1 MLTPS
6 QSREFAMSLRPLFI
20 FPVMLS
26 LAACASQP
34 AADGPAASGG
44 TCNAEPAQSYVGKPA
59 SDGNV
64 QAAFKASGAKG
75 MRSIKP
81 GQAVTMDYREDRVN
95 IYQDASGNIER
106 ISCG

>member
-1 MLTPS
+1 
-6 QSREFAMSLRPLFI
+6 MSLRPLFLL
-20 FPVMLS
+20 PALLA

-34 AADGPAASGG
+34 AADAVASGG
-44 TCNAEPAQSYVGKPA
+44 TCNADPAQSHVGKPA
-59 SDGNV
+59 TDANV
-64 QAAFKASGAKG
+64 EAAFMASGAKT

-95 IYQDASGNIER
+95 IHQDASGNIER

>member
-1 MLTPS
+1 MSYRIALLPALLT
-6 QSREFAMSLRPLFI
+6 
-20 FPVMLS
+20 

-34 AADGPAASGG
+34 QDKAVASGG

-59 SDGNV
+59 SDANV
-64 QAAFKASGAKG
+64 QAAFKASGAKT

-81 GQAVTMDYREDRVN
+81 GQAVTMDYREDRLNVS
-95 IYQDASGNIER
+95 QDASGNIER

>member
-1 MLTPS
+1 
-6 QSREFAMSLRPLFI
+6 MSLRPLFMFI
-20 FPVMLS
+20 AVVG
-26 LAACASQP
+26 LAGCASQP
-34 AADGPAASGG
+34 QAEAVASGG
-44 TCNAEPAQSYVGKPA
+44 TCNAEAAQSYVGKPA
-59 SDGNV
+59 SDANV

-95 IYQDASGNIER
+95 IHQDASGNIER

>member
-1 MLTPS
+1 
-6 QSREFAMSLRPLFI
+6 MSLRPLLLL
-20 FPVMLS
+20 PAVLA
-26 LAACASQP
+26 LAACATPP
-34 AADGPAASGG
+34 ADTVAGG
-44 TCNAEPAQSYVGKPA
+44 TCNAEPAQSLVGKPA
-59 SDGNV
+59 SDTNL
-64 QAAFKASGAKG
+64 QAAFKASGART

>member
-1 MLTPS
+1 ML
-6 QSREFAMSLRPLFI
+6 LRPLLLLPAVFA
-20 FPVMLS
+20 

-34 AADGPAASGG
+34 AVDETVASGG

-59 SDGNV
+59 SDANV
-64 QAAFKASGAKG
+64 QAAFKASGAKTL
-75 MRSIKP
+75 RALKP

-95 IYQDASGNIER
+95 VLQDAAGIIER

>member
-1 MLTPS
+1 MLTQS

-20 FPVMLS
+20 FTAVLA
-26 LAACASQP
+26 LAACASTP
-34 AADGPAASGG
+34 PPGAVASGG
-44 TCNAEPAQSYVGKPA
+44 TCNAEPAQSHVGTPA
-59 SDGNV
+59 SEANIE
-64 QAAFKASGAKG
+64 AAFKASGAKT

-95 IYQDASGNIER
+95 VWQDASGTIER

>member
-1 MLTPS
+1 
-6 QSREFAMSLRPLFI
+6 MSLRPLFLL
-20 FPVMLS
+20 PALLA

-34 AADGPAASGG
+34 AADASGG
-44 TCNAEPAQSYVGKPA
+44 TCNAEPAQSHVGKPA
-59 SDGNV
+59 TDANV
-64 QAAFKASGAKG
+64 EAAFTASGAKT

-95 IYQDASGNIER
+95 IHQDASGNIER

>member
-1 MLTPS
+1 
-6 QSREFAMSLRPLFI
+6 MSLRPF
-20 FPVMLS
+20 FMLPIAFA

-34 AADGPAASGG
+34 AAEDATAG
-44 TCNAEPAQSYVGKPA
+44 TCNAEPAQSHVGKPA
-59 SDGNV
+59 SDANV
-64 QAAFKASGAKG
+64 QAAFQASGAKS

-95 IYQDASGNIER
+95 VYQDASGNIER